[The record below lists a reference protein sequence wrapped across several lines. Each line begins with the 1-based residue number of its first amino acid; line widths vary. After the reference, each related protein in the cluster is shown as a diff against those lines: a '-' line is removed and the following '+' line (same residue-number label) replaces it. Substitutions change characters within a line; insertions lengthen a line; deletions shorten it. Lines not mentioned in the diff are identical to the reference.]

1 MFNSLS
7 VAGFG
12 GGVANA
18 FSPDSKV
25 LGQSA
30 ASARETVKKLDDI
43 SSPLQQMVNFFAS
56 IDNGI
61 VKLVDFAK
69 RSLVNEEGQNRISAM
84 IAKIMGQDLELEKKQ
99 AQLDA
104 QKSRDAN
111 IKGEDTDTKAV
122 KEETRS
128 SFLDD
133 LKQSFEDIF
142 NQRTISDL
150 GKILLLASGAFALA
164 KLSDKFQK
172 LLVPVLDFIRNTLIP
187 NLQELNKDILD
198 SPTGYLGIG
207 GAVLAVQAALKG
219 FGKNIRNAFIGKG
232 GVVEKLGAAGR
243 NLKAIFFPE
252 KFFKNFNNFIKKLTD
267 PFRRFGL
274 FVARFAKVVG
284 PKIAQMLKLLPGLGI
299 VSTFAKALG
308 PIGIAIQVIVAA
320 FVGVSRFIESW
331 KEDGDLLKA
340 VGAGLGGVYDAII
353 GASLNFLADVVGFI
367 FKKIGLKEFGE
378 KIQSLDFSIDGLKKA
393 YNSVIRT
400 VRTKLIELQNKV
412 KSIANSV
419 MEFFGIDKKFEMTEL
434 PPLGDVDTV
443 EKIEKKAA
451 ETGMTEQ
458 EIVAANMRA
467 DNKLIAIA
475 EKVKATTGDSPVV
488 TTTTIQ
494 DNKPVLVEK
503 NEMLKT
509 VATNRTIMDNKPTVI
524 VQDNK
529 VVKGGDTVSNTSV
542 SHTPINV
549 EHRDNTSRALN
560 FYMFGNAH
568 A

>member
-1 MFNSLS
+1 MLGELS

-12 GGVANA
+12 GGLANA

-25 LGQSA
+25 LGESA
-30 ASARETVKKLDDI
+30 APARETVKKLDDI
-43 SSPLQQMVNFFAS
+43 ASPLQQMVNFFAS

-61 VKLVDFAK
+61 VRLVDFAK

-111 IKGEDTDTKAV
+111 IRGEDTDTAAA

-133 LKQSFEDIF
+133 LKKSFEDIF
-142 NQRTISDL
+142 SQRTIGEL
-150 GKILLLASGAFALA
+150 GKILLLATGAFALA
-164 KLSDKFQK
+164 KLSDKFAK

-187 NLQELNKDILD
+187 NFEQLNKDILD
-198 SPTGYLGIG
+198 SPTGYLGVG
-207 GAVLAVQAALKG
+207 GAVLAVQAALKA
-219 FGKNIRNAFIGKG
+219 FGKRLRNAFIGKG
-232 GVVEKLGAAGR
+232 GVVEKLRNAGTK
-243 NLKAIFFPE
+243 LKGIFFPE
-252 KFFKNFNNFIKKLTD
+252 EFFGKFNDFVKRLTD

-274 FVARFAKVVG
+274 FLARFAKTVG
-284 PKIAQMLKLLPGLGI
+284 PKIAQMIKLLPGLGI

-308 PIGIAIQVIVAA
+308 PIGLAIQVIVAA

-331 KEDGDLLKA
+331 KEDGNLLKA
-340 VGAGLGGVYDAII
+340 VGAFLGGAYDAII
-353 GASLNFLADVVGFI
+353 GASMNFIADITGFI
-367 FKKIGLKEFGE
+367 LKKIGFENFGQ
-378 KIQSLDFSIDGLKKA
+378 KVMDLDFTFAGLKKA
-393 YNSVIRT
+393 YNTVIRT
-400 VRTKLIELQNKV
+400 VRGKLIELQNKV

-434 PPLGDVDTV
+434 PPLGDVNEV
-443 EKIEKKAA
+443 EKIEKKAV

-458 EIVAANMRA
+458 EIIAANMRA
-467 DNKLIAIA
+467 DNKIIAVA
-475 EKVKATTGDSPVV
+475 EKVKATTDDSPVL
-488 TTTTIQ
+488 TTSTIQ

-503 NEMLKT
+503 SEVLKT
-509 VATNRTIMDNKPTVI
+509 IAANRTIQDNKPTII

-529 VVKGGDTVSNTSV
+529 VVKGGDTVSNNSIT
-542 SHTPINV
+542 HTPIRV
-549 EHRDNTSRALN
+549 EHTDNTSRALN
-560 FYMFGNAH
+560 FYIFGNAH

>member
-1 MFNSLS
+1 MFNALS

-12 GGVANA
+12 GSIANA

-25 LGQSA
+25 LGESA
-30 ASARETVKKLDDI
+30 APARETVKKLDDI
-43 SSPLQQMVNFFAS
+43 ASPLQQMVNFFAS

-69 RSLVNEEGQNRISAM
+69 RSLINEEGQNRISAM

-99 AQLDA
+99 EQLEAQR
-104 QKSRDAN
+104 SRDAN
-111 IKGEDTDTKAV
+111 IKGEDTDTAAA

-133 LKQSFEDIF
+133 LKKSFEDIF
-142 NQRTISDL
+142 NQRTIGEL

-172 LLVPVLDFIRNTLIP
+172 LLVPVLDFIRNNLIP

-207 GAVLAVQAALKG
+207 GAVLAVQAALRG
-219 FGKNIRNAFIGKG
+219 FSRGIRDAFVGKRGLVSRLRLLRMNVRKLIPSTAFFASIGNFIKRFTSPFKTFGAFIG
-232 GVVEKLGAAGR
+232 
-243 NLKAIFFPE
+243 
-252 KFFKNFNNFIKKLTD
+252 
-267 PFRRFGL
+267 
-274 FVARFAKVVG
+274 RFARTVG
-284 PKIAQMLKLLPGLGI
+284 PAITKMIKLLPGLGV

-331 KEDGDLLKA
+331 KAEGDLLKA
-340 VGAGLGGVYDAII
+340 IGAALGGVYDAII
-353 GASLNFLADVVGFI
+353 GATMNLLADFAGFI
-367 FKKIGLKEFGE
+367 FKKLGFEKFG
-378 KIQSLDFSIDGLKKA
+378 QRLQDLDFTFDGLKKA
-393 YNSVIRT
+393 YNAVITT
-400 VRTKLIELQNKV
+400 VRGKLIELQNKV

-434 PPLGDVDTV
+434 PPLGDVNEV

-451 ETGMTEQ
+451 ESGMTEQ
-458 EIVAANMRA
+458 EIVAANMRS

-475 EKVKATTGDSPVV
+475 EKVKATTDDSPVL
-488 TTTTIQ
+488 TTSTIQ

-503 NEMLKT
+503 NEILKT
-509 VATNRTIMDNKPTVI
+509 VATNKTTDNKPTVI

-529 VVKGGDTVSNTSV
+529 VVKGGDTVSNTQV
-542 SHTPINV
+542 SHTPIRV
-549 EHRDNTSRALN
+549 EHTDNTSRALN
-560 FYMFGNAH
+560 QYMFA
-568 A
+568 

>member
-1 MFNSLS
+1 MFNALS

-12 GGVANA
+12 GSIANA

-69 RSLVNEEGQNRISAM
+69 KSLVNEEGQNRISAM
-84 IAKIMGQDLELEKKQ
+84 IAKIMGKDLELEEKRSK
-99 AQLDA
+99 LDA

-111 IKGEDTDTKAV
+111 IKGEDTDTAAA

-133 LKQSFEDIF
+133 LKKSFEDIF

-150 GKILLLASGAFALA
+150 GKILLLATGAFALA
-164 KLSDKFQK
+164 KLSDKFAK

-232 GVVEKLGAAGR
+232 GVVEKLRNAGTK
-243 NLKAIFFPE
+243 LKGIFFPE
-252 KFFKNFNNFIKKLTD
+252 EFFKNFNNFIKKLTD

-284 PKIAQMLKLLPGLGI
+284 PKIAAMLKLLPGLGI

-331 KEDGDLLKA
+331 KEDGNLIKA
-340 VGAGLGGVYDAII
+340 VGAALGGVYDAII
-353 GASLNFLADVVGFI
+353 GATMNLLADFAGFI
-367 FKKIGLKEFGE
+367 FKKLGFEKFG
-378 KIQSLDFSIDGLKKA
+378 QRLQDLDFTFDGLKKA
-393 YNSVIRT
+393 YNAVINT

-412 KSIANSV
+412 KGIANSI
-419 MEFFGIDKKFEMTEL
+419 MEFFGIIFY
-434 PPLGDVDTV
+434 
-443 EKIEKKAA
+443 
-451 ETGMTEQ
+451 
-458 EIVAANMRA
+458 
-467 DNKLIAIA
+467 
-475 EKVKATTGDSPVV
+475 V
-488 TTTTIQ
+488 TFC
-494 DNKPVLVEK
+494 K
-503 NEMLKT
+503 
-509 VATNRTIMDNKPTVI
+509 
-524 VQDNK
+524 
-529 VVKGGDTVSNTSV
+529 
-542 SHTPINV
+542 
-549 EHRDNTSRALN
+549 
-560 FYMFGNAH
+560 
-568 A
+568 

>member
-1 MFNSLS
+1 MLGELS

-12 GGVANA
+12 GGLANA

-25 LGQSA
+25 LGESA
-30 ASARETVKKLDDI
+30 APARETVKKLDDI
-43 SSPLQQMVNFFAS
+43 ASPLQQMVNFFAS

-69 RSLVNEEGQNRISAM
+69 KSLVNEQGQNRISAM
-84 IAKIMGQDLELEKKQ
+84 IAKIMGKDLELEKKQ

-111 IKGEDTDTKAV
+111 IKGEDTDTAAA

-142 NQRTISDL
+142 SQRTIGEL

-164 KLSDKFQK
+164 KLSDKFAK
-172 LLVPVLDFIRNTLIP
+172 LLVPVLDFIRNNLIP

-198 SPTGYLGIG
+198 SPTGYLGVG
-207 GAVLAVQAALKG
+207 GAVLAVQAALKS
-219 FGKNIRNAFIGKG
+219 FGRNLRNAFIGKG
-232 GVVEKLGAAGR
+232 GVVEKLRNAGT
-243 NLKAIFFPE
+243 NLKGIFFPE
-252 KFFKNFNNFIKKLTD
+252 EFFGKFNDFVKKLTD

-274 FVARFAKVVG
+274 FLARFAKTVG
-284 PKIAQMLKLLPGLGI
+284 PKIAAMLKLLPGLGL

-331 KEDGDLLKA
+331 KEDGNLIKA
-340 VGAGLGGVYDAII
+340 VGAALGGVYDAII
-353 GASLNFLADVVGFI
+353 GASMNFLADVAGFI
-367 FKKIGLKEFGE
+367 LKKIGLKDFGE
-378 KIQSLDFSIDGLKKA
+378 KVQSLDFTFDGLKKA

-400 VRTKLIELQNKV
+400 VKGKLIELQNKV

-434 PPLGDVDTV
+434 PPLGDVNEV
-443 EKIEKKAA
+443 EKIEKKAV

-458 EIVAANMRA
+458 EVIAANQRA
-467 DNKLIAIA
+467 DNKLIAMA
-475 EKVKATTGDSPVV
+475 EKVKATTGESPVL
-488 TTTTIQ
+488 TTSTIQ

-503 NEMLKT
+503 SEILKT
-509 VATNRTIMDNKPTVI
+509 VAANKTIQDNKPTVI

-529 VVKGGDTVSNTSV
+529 VVKGGDTISNTSV
-542 SHTPINV
+542 SHTPIRV
-549 EHRDNTSRALN
+549 EHTDNTSRALN
-560 FYMFGNAH
+560 QYMFA
-568 A
+568 

>member
-1 MFNSLS
+1 MFNALS

-84 IAKIMGQDLELEKKQ
+84 IAKIMGKDLELEKKQ

-111 IKGEDTDTKAV
+111 IKGEDTDTKTA

-142 NQRTISDL
+142 SQRTIGEL

-164 KLSDKFQK
+164 KLSERFQK
-172 LLVPVLDFIRNTLIP
+172 LLVPVLDFIKNTLIP
-187 NLQELNKDILD
+187 NFQELNKDILD

-207 GAVLAVQAALKG
+207 GAVLATQAALRA
-219 FGKNIRNAFIGKG
+219 FGRNLRNAFIGKG
-232 GVVEKLGAAGR
+232 GVVEKLRNAGTK
-243 NLKAIFFPE
+243 LKGIFFPE
-252 KFFKNFNNFIKKLTD
+252 EFFKNFNNFVKKLTD
-267 PFRRFGL
+267 PFRRFSL
-274 FVARFAKVVG
+274 FVARFARTVG
-284 PKIAQMLKLLPGLGI
+284 PKIAAMLKLLPGLGL

-331 KEDGDLLKA
+331 KEDGNLINA
-340 VGAGLGGVYDAII
+340 VAAGLGGVYDAII
-353 GASLNFLADVVGFI
+353 GASANFLADIAGFI
-367 FKKIGLKEFGE
+367 VKKIGFEEFGQ
-378 KIQSLDFSIDGLKKA
+378 KIQDLDFTFDGLKKA

-400 VRTKLIELQNKV
+400 VRGKLIELQNKV

-434 PPLGDVDTV
+434 PPLGDVDTI
-443 EKIEKKAA
+443 EKIEKKAV
-451 ETGMTEQ
+451 ESGMTEQ

-467 DNKLIAIA
+467 DNKLIAMA
-475 EKVKATTGDSPVV
+475 EKVKATTSDSPVL
-488 TTTTIQ
+488 TTSTIQ

-503 NEMLKT
+503 SEILKT
-509 VATNRTIMDNKPTVI
+509 VAANKTIQDNKPTVI

-529 VVKGGDTVSNTSV
+529 VVKGGDTVSNSVNTTS
-542 SHTPINV
+542 PIRV
-549 EHRDNTSRALN
+549 EHTDQTAKALN

>member
-1 MFNSLS
+1 MFNALS

-12 GGVANA
+12 GSIANA

-69 RSLVNEEGQNRISAM
+69 KSLVNEEGQNRISAM
-84 IAKIMGQDLELEKKQ
+84 IAKIMGKDLELEEKRSK
-99 AQLDA
+99 LDA
-104 QKSRDAN
+104 QKARDAN
-111 IKGEDTDTKAV
+111 IKGEDTDTKAA

-133 LKQSFEDIF
+133 LKKSFEDIF
-142 NQRTISDL
+142 NQRTISEL
-150 GKILLLASGAFALA
+150 GKILLLATGAFALA

-207 GAVLAVQAALKG
+207 GAVLAVQAALRG
-219 FGKNIRNAFIGKG
+219 FSRGIRDAFVGKRGLVTRLRLLRMNVRKLIPSTAFFASIGNFIKRFTSPFKSFGAFIG
-232 GVVEKLGAAGR
+232 
-243 NLKAIFFPE
+243 
-252 KFFKNFNNFIKKLTD
+252 
-267 PFRRFGL
+267 
-274 FVARFAKVVG
+274 RFARTVG
-284 PKIAQMLKLLPGLGI
+284 PAITKMIKLLPGLGI

-308 PIGIAIQVIVAA
+308 PIGIAIQVIVGA
-320 FVGVSRFIESW
+320 FMGVSRFIESW
-331 KEDGDLLKA
+331 KAEGDLLKA
-340 VGAGLGGVYDAII
+340 IGAGLTGVYDGII
-353 GASLNFLADVVGFI
+353 AATMNLLSDFAGFI
-367 FKKIGLKEFGE
+367 FKKLGFEKFG
-378 KIQSLDFSIDGLKKA
+378 QRLQDLDFTFDGLKKA
-393 YNSVIRT
+393 YNAVINT
-400 VRTKLIELQNKV
+400 VKNKLIELQNKV

-434 PPLGDVDTV
+434 PPLGDVNEV

-451 ETGMTEQ
+451 ESGMTEQ
-458 EIVAANMRA
+458 EIVAANQRA

-475 EKVKATTGDSPVV
+475 EKVKATTGDSPVL
-488 TTTTIQ
+488 TTSTIQ

-503 NEMLKT
+503 NEILKT
-509 VATNRTIMDNKPTVI
+509 VATDRTIQDNKPTVI

-542 SHTPINV
+542 SHTPIRV
-549 EHRDNTSRALN
+549 EHTDNTSRALN
-560 FYMFGNAH
+560 QYMFA
-568 A
+568 